1 MTSPNLFTFKLSS
14 NDLTDRK
21 KQDNKPLN
29 LVSGKLPQKNSEYI
43 NISGD

>member
-1 MTSPNLFTFKLSS
+1 MTSPNLFTFKLST

-29 LVSGKLPQKNSEYI
+29 IMPSKLPQKNSEYI
-43 NISGD
+43 DLSGN